1 MQLLLVEDDAL
12 LGDGIKEGL
21 LDAGFTVEWLTDG
34 LAAWHALSVPHQ
46 FDAVVLDINL
56 PHMDGLTILK
66 QLRAKPDAIPVL
78 LLTARSQIDQR
89 IEGLNSG
96 ADDYLPK
103 PFALGELTARLQA
116 LLRRSH
122 GHASETL
129 SWRNIRL
136 IPSKQQVLLDNQ
148 TLELTATEY
157 RLLYLLMMNAP
168 HYLSRTQ
175 LEEKLFGWQS
185 ELESNSLDVHL
196 SHLRKKLGVD
206 AIRNQRGLGWR
217 MDAE

>member
-21 LDAGFTVEWLTDG
+21 LDAGFVVEWLTDG
-34 LAAWHALSVPHQ
+34 QNAWHVLSQTHQ

-56 PHMDGLTILK
+56 PRMDGLTLLR
-66 QLRAKPDAIPVL
+66 QLRGKGDAVPVI
-78 LLTARSQIDQR
+78 LLTARSEIEQR
-89 IEGLNSG
+89 IEGLNCG

-103 PFALGELTARLQA
+103 PFALGELTARLHA

-122 GHASETL
+122 GHADATL
-129 SWRNIRL
+129 RWRNL
-136 IPSKQQVLLDNQ
+136 SLNPGKQQVLLDNQ
-148 TLELTATEY
+148 HLELTATEY
-157 RLLYLLMMNAP
+157 RLLYLLMANAP
-168 HYLSRTQ
+168 HYLSRPQ

-196 SHLRKKLGVD
+196 SHLRKKLGND
-206 AIRNQRGLGWR
+206 TIRNQRGLGWR
-217 MDAE
+217 MGEA